1 MSLYEKNATCSVLGE
16 KELFQYVLVF
26 NMLREI

>member
-1 MSLYEKNATCSVLGE
+1 MSVYEKNATFSVLGE

-26 NMLREI
+26 NMLCEI